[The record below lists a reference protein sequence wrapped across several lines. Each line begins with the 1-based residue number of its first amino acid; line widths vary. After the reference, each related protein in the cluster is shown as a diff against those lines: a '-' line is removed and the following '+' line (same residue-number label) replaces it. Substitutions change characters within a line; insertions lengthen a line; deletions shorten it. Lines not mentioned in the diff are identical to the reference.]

1 MSISDPLADAFVKI
15 KNGYRADKES
25 VDIKFSKLLLKVV
38 EILKAEDF
46 IKEFKVME
54 DDVQGSIRVYLKY
67 LSRNKPAL
75 RDIKRISKPGCR
87 IYVDKD
93 NIPKVLNGIGS
104 AILTTSGGVFSDQDA
119 RKNNLGGEV
128 ICQVY

>member
-15 KNGYRADKES
+15 KNGYRVSKES
-25 VDIKFSKLLLKVV
+25 VDIKFSKLLLKIV
-38 EILKAEDF
+38 EILKAEGF
-46 IKEFKVME
+46 VKEFKVIE
-54 DDVQGSIRVYLKY
+54 DDVQGVIRVYLKY
-67 LSRNKPAL
+67 FARNKPAL

>member
-15 KNGYRADKES
+15 KNGYRVSKES

-38 EILKAEDF
+38 EILKAQGF
-46 IKEFKVME
+46 VKEFKVME
-54 DDVQGSIRVYLKY
+54 DNIQGVIRVYLKY
-67 LSRNKPAL
+67 LARNKPAL
-75 RDIKRISKPGCR
+75 KDIKRISKPGCR

-93 NIPKVLNGIGS
+93 NIPKVLNGIGL
-104 AILTTSGGVFSDQDA
+104 AILTTSGGLLSDEDA